1 MTYRYSTPLP
11 LLQKLITRK
20 HFIELCA
27 EEQLSPRGE
36 ERDDLRSA
44 MICATV
50 ARGAGAKNVKLEDY
64 QLKFD
69 VQEKKEQTQEE
80 FDQNIAIFNAQLKR
94 AGKYK

>member
-1 MTYRYSTPLP
+1 MP
-11 LLQKLITRK
+11 LLQQVITKK
-20 HFIELCA
+20 HFTELCA

-50 ARGAGAKNVKLEDY
+50 AKSVGAKNVKLEDY

-69 VQEKKEQTQEE
+69 HEIKEVSQDDFEMKAKAWA
-80 FDQNIAIFNAQLKR
+80 NAIKR
-94 AGKYK
+94 VSK